1 MRVSVFFV
9 LASLLS
15 GGADAAL
22 SVSTAIVLNQG
33 RRSMCASSAFDAS
46 GRPFVVIGGGVN
58 ADNSVS
64 DELIVYDA
72 LRESKTVLKLS
83 VPRYDCVAC
92 FVDDVVLIA
101 GGCTNYTA
109 PNSECRTVIVESYNV
124 SSRAQATLSGG
135 LSEGRTYMAAAQTRT
150 HCAFVAGART
160 TSFNASS
167 AVDAFDFR
175 TRQWTYLNL
184 SESRYYPAAVGVDD
198 TVVVMGSDIGSG
210 PDVRFTVEEID
221 FSAMRPV
228 SRIVRNF
235 SSSVYENTG
244 ARAGDWVIFAGGRRR
259 DKNGTL
265 LMPAAEVR
273 EPSGLWREI
282 AFAAP
287 DWMQEDAPFS
297 MEGGSIGTQALFAL
311 GADSF
316 LGSTGTPYVFLWN
329 PDDIAKPSKGW
340 NTRTWNLNVTASA
353 LAAFEYNGTG
363 FAFVAGG
370 SYNFSQ
376 SLNAIQLLKFVNEPG
391 LQPTCAQCPPPSTCI
406 GDDRCICDPSHLR
419 EGRFGC
425 KLPPGATAAP
435 TPAPTPFP
443 PTTTTL
449 TETTSTSASTVASMT
464 GAPPPSGS
472 SILGPAI
479 GGAIAG
485 VVVIGLLIG
494 GIVFYRR
501 RNRKYIPSPD
511 EMYTANGGGG
521 GNAAAGTK
529 NPYGQ
534 LQVQPY
540 TSQPYTG
547 STTGLDYGHSEVTQ
561 SNTAYTEI
569 LPGSSSNGS
578 LPSNGSVAPM
588 RTFSSSNLTTQQQM
602 YSHLPSSDLAHERAN
617 YGEKAAW

>member
-1 MRVSVFFV
+1 
-9 LASLLS
+9 
-15 GGADAAL
+15 
-22 SVSTAIVLNQG
+22 
-33 RRSMCASSAFDAS
+33 MCASSAFDAS
-46 GRPFVVIGGGVN
+46 GRPFVVLGGGVN

-64 DELIVYDA
+64 DELIIYDA

-83 VPRYDCVAC
+83 VPRYECVAC
-92 FVDDVVLIA
+92 RVDDVVLIA

-109 PNSECRTVIVESYNV
+109 PNDQCRTLIVESYNV
-124 SSRAQATLSGG
+124 TSREQTTLSGG
-135 LSEGRTYMAAAQTRT
+135 LSEGRQYMAAAQTRT

-160 TSFNASS
+160 TSFSASN

-184 SESRYYPAAVGVDD
+184 SESRYFPAAVGVDD
-198 TVVVMGSDIGSG
+198 TVVVMGSDIDSG
-210 PDVRFTVEEID
+210 PYVRFTVEEID
-221 FSAMRPV
+221 FSVMRPV

-287 DWMQEDAPFS
+287 DGMQKDAPFS

-329 PDDIAKPSKGW
+329 PDDLATPSKGW
-340 NTRTWNLNVTASA
+340 NTRTWNLNVTSSA

-370 SYNFSQ
+370 SYNSSQ

-406 GDDRCICDPSHLR
+406 GDDRCMCAPSHVR

-425 KLPPGATAAP
+425 KQASGALGSSPLLSIVDDTNGAT
-435 TPAPTPFP
+435 
-443 PTTTTL
+443 
-449 TETTSTSASTVASMT
+449 
-464 GAPPPSGS
+464 
-472 SILGPAI
+472 
-479 GGAIAG
+479 
-485 VVVIGLLIG
+485 IGLKTGETGLKAGETGSKAGESNSALIG
-494 GIVFYRR
+494 GVVGGVVAVLLVAVAIVLLWMVLRKLR
-501 RNRKYIPSPD
+501 RNVSANHKVVPSGD
-511 EMYTANGGGG
+511 
-521 GNAAAGTK
+521 K
-529 NPYGQ
+529 
-534 LQVQPY
+534 
-540 TSQPYTG
+540 
-547 STTGLDYGHSEVTQ
+547 H
-561 SNTAYTEI
+561 
-569 LPGSSSNGS
+569 SSSPEPPRSMSSYQN
-578 LPSNGSVAPM
+578 LP
-588 RTFSSSNLTTQQQM
+588 Q
-602 YSHLPSSDLAHERAN
+602 PSSHSHYSDRAVVQSSRNHYDMLAPNEI
-617 YGEKAAW
+617 